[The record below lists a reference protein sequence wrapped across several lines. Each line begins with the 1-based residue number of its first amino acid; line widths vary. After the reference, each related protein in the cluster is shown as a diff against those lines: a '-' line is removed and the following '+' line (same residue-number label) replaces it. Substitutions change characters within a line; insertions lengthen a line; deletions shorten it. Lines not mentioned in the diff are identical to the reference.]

1 MSDGSDFRQGVGF
14 AFRLGTELVV
24 SVFVGTSMGYAL
36 DWFFGTKPWF
46 MVAGLLLGGVA
57 GGLMVYK
64 VATHLQKE
72 ENEDGEI

>member
-1 MSDGSDFRQGVGF
+1 MSEDSDFRKGVGF
-14 AFRLGTELVV
+14 AFRVGTELVV

-36 DWFFGTKPWF
+36 DWFFGTKPWL

-64 VATHLQKE
+64 VATHLQE
-72 ENEDGEI
+72 EESEDRES

>member
-1 MSDGSDFRQGVGF
+1 MSEKSDFRQGVGF

-36 DWFFGTKPWF
+36 DWFFDTKPWF
-46 MVAGLLLGGVA
+46 MVAGLLFGGAA

-72 ENEDGEI
+72 ESQDGES